1 MFRPA
6 PGTPRVDKFVSMTF
20 ETIRYSSRLPV
31 AIYVPKGAEVKY
43 RIWTSDLPA
52 ENFVTIVNRPA
63 VLAHFVFGRF
73 MNKKPEDSRKLQ
85 FGMRS
90 FILVLLLAGPFIGL
104 FAGTFGESSR
114 ANAVSLLGR
123 SSTYLFPLSTIAAI
137 GLILIW
143 TFRLFRNRFGT
154 G

>member
-1 MFRPA
+1 
-6 PGTPRVDKFVSMTF
+6 
-20 ETIRYSSRLPV
+20 
-31 AIYVPKGAEVKY
+31 
-43 RIWTSDLPA
+43 
-52 ENFVTIVNRPA
+52 
-63 VLAHFVFGRF
+63 

-85 FGMRS
+85 FGLRS